1 MAVSPP
7 RVVIAGSANMDLV
20 GLAARL
26 PLPGETVLGDDFVM
40 APGGKG
46 ANQAIAA
53 VRAGAVCA
61 MLGAIGSDAFGV
73 TIKARLNA
81 SGVDTANLRTSYGAS
96 GVAVIMVDR
105 AGENSIIV
113 SPGANSSFAG
123 LSAAET
129 AVIAESDV
137 LVCQQEI
144 PVETVVAAAQAAQGG
159 GTRVILN
166 AAPARELPPEL
177 LAAVDLLVV
186 NEGEARAITGSAEP
200 DVAGLLAL
208 VPRVVLTLGGAGSW
222 YADRDGADER
232 IPACAVDVV
241 DTTAAGD
248 AFTGALA
255 VAWGEG
261 RDLVDAVRWANA
273 AGAACVRKVGA
284 SNALPTRAEI
294 DELYR
299 RTG

>member
-1 MAVSPP
+1 
-7 RVVIAGSANMDLV
+7 
-20 GLAARL
+20 
-26 PLPGETVLGDDFVM
+26 LPGETVLGDEFVM
-40 APGGKG
+40 TPGGKG

-53 VRAGAVCA
+53 VRAGGTCA

-81 SGVDTANLRTSYGAS
+81 SGVDTTNVRTSYGTS

-129 AVIAESDV
+129 AVIADSDV
-137 LVCQQEI
+137 LLCQQEI
-144 PVETVVAAAQAAQGG
+144 PMDTVLAAAQAARAG

-177 LAAVDLLVV
+177 LEAVDLLVV
-186 NEGEARAITGSAEP
+186 NEGEATAITGTAEP
-200 DVAGLLAL
+200 DVPALLAL

-222 YADRDGADER
+222 YADREGRDER
-232 IPACAVDVV
+232 VPACRVDVV

-284 SNALPTRAEI
+284 SNALPVRADI
-294 DELYR
+294 DTLYA
-299 RTG
+299 RTY